1 MKTKKD
7 QANIPE
13 GSTKERISNAAEILF
28 SEHGYENV
36 SMKNITDLAQTNIA
50 SVNYHFGTK
59 LRLLA
64 DVFSHRARDLN
75 KERLHRLQEC
85 AITSKSGEIEIEEI
99 LRAFLEPSYR
109 TGQESEHGKHFQRI
123 MSQMSASPNS
133 EVRQILFQTFNKVSQ
148 EFLSLLKKAC
158 KNISREEFYWRVSF
172 IYGAMMYV
180 HSNNG
185 RIQSL
190 AGSGFDAGDMT
201 KAVHYMVP
209 FLAEGMQ
216 MTATKKPK
224 KTKRTK

>member
-1 MKTKKD
+1 MKTNADKTK
-7 QANIPE
+7 IPE
-13 GSTKERISNAAEILF
+13 GTTKERILNAAEILF
-28 SEHGYENV
+28 SEHGYQNV

-50 SVNYHFGTK
+50 SVNYHFRTK
-59 LRLLA
+59 LGLLA
-64 DVFSHRARDLN
+64 DVFSHRARELN
-75 KERLHRLQEC
+75 KERLRRLQEC
-85 AITSKSGEIEIEEI
+85 AKTSNDGEVEVEEI

-123 MSQMSASPNS
+123 MSQMSASPNA
-133 EVRQILFQTFNKVSQ
+133 EVRQILFQTFDKVCQ
-148 EFLSLLKKAC
+148 EFLSLLKKAR
-158 KNISREEFYWRVSF
+158 KDISREEFYWRVSF

-209 FLAEGMQ
+209 FLAEGMK
-216 MTATKKPK
+216 MTAIKKPK
-224 KTKRTK
+224 KAKRK